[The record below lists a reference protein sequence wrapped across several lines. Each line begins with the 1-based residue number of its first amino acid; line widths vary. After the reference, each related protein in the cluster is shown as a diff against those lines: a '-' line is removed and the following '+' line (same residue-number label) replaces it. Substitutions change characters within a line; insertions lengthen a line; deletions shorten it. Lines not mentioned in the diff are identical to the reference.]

1 MGEELTSRQI
11 MVGHDARYNIDTDS
25 IMFDA
30 AEKFDVKAV
39 SDAQTPWWNR
49 TLCAVNDAWVRLGV
63 LEGDFHWHKHDD
75 ADEFFLVMEGHL
87 DIELEDCMVNLEP
100 GQAFT
105 VPKGVMHC
113 PHARGRS
120 VVLMVEQAGV
130 VPTGD

>member
-1 MGEELTSRQI
+1 MAT
-11 MVGHDARYNIDTDS
+11 DAHYDIETDS

-30 AEKFDVKAV
+30 GEEFDVSAV
-39 SDAQTPWWNR
+39 GAAQSPWWNR

-63 LEGDFHWHKHDD
+63 MEGDFHWHKHDD
-75 ADEFFLVMEGHL
+75 TDEFFLVMEGQL
-87 DIELEDCMVNLEP
+87 DIELEDRTVSLAP

-105 VPKGVMHC
+105 VPQGVMHF

-120 VVLMVEQAGV
+120 VVLMIERAGV